1 LIAIALAVVLFRT
14 RPPKCQN
21 HLPEEEGDVDTV
33 ITENIKHE
41 ILSWPGVTSNPYQFG
56 GVEFRVNKRDM
67 GHIHGEKLADL
78 PFPIKLRKEIL
89 TSGKALPHI
98 IYPESMWVSYI
109 IHSEEDIPKIIDLF
123 RLQYE
128 RLKNKPTI
136 ISPR

>member
-1 LIAIALAVVLFRT
+1 M
-14 RPPKCQN
+14 
-21 HLPEEEGDVDTV
+21 
-33 ITENIKHE
+33 
-41 ILSWPGVTSNPYQFG
+41 YQFG
-56 GVEFRVNKRDM
+56 GIEFRVNKRDM

-78 PFPIKLRKEIL
+78 PFPIEIRKAIIA
-89 TSGKALPHI
+89 SGKALPHI

-109 IHSEEDIPKIIDLF
+109 IHSEEDTPKIIDLF

>member
-1 LIAIALAVVLFRT
+1 MTHNKCDYSTYALTIRQPAWY
-14 RPPKCQN
+14 
-21 HLPEEEGDVDTV
+21 H
-33 ITENIKHE
+33 
-41 ILSWPGVTSNPYQFG
+41 FG
-56 GVEFRVNKRDM
+56 GIEFRVNKRDM

-78 PFPIKLRKEIL
+78 LFPIKLRKEII